1 MEPIVIPLKPVLIFI
16 VVLARTGGLVTF
28 APFWGHQTVPKQ
40 VRVVLAMALA
50 LVLTPALVNRLPEP
64 PSELLALA
72 PILVVELLTGFAFGF
87 VGRIVFSGLELAAQV
102 IGFQMGF
109 SLNATINPD
118 TKAQTAA
125 LGIVAQM
132 LGLVIFMSADGHHW
146 LLLAT
151 IRSFQVAGP
160 GQAHLTVSLAQL
172 FLRLSADA
180 FAVGVALAAPSIVM
194 LLAVEFALAIAGRA
208 IPQIQVMILG
218 FPLKIAAGLWLIGAS
233 LYFMPG
239 AIRGTLSAMQQ
250 GLTRAITA
258 L

>member
-28 APFWGHQTVPKQ
+28 APLWGHQTVPKQ

-50 LVLTPALVNRLPEP
+50 LVLTPALINRLPEP

-72 PILVVELLTGFAFGF
+72 PILMVELLIGFAFGF

-132 LGLVIFMSADGHHW
+132 LGLVIFMSADGH
-146 LLLAT
+146 
-151 IRSFQVAGP
+151 
-160 GQAHLTVSLAQL
+160 
-172 FLRLSADA
+172 
-180 FAVGVALAAPSIVM
+180 
-194 LLAVEFALAIAGRA
+194 
-208 IPQIQVMILG
+208 
-218 FPLKIAAGLWLIGAS
+218 
-233 LYFMPG
+233 
-239 AIRGTLSAMQQ
+239 
-250 GLTRAITA
+250 
-258 L
+258 